1 MNLEQSAAAFV
12 IGVLPPERLPD
23 VAVSALESGLDSR
36 SLATL
41 AGTPARA
48 NPDDLRALF
57 AQALRELQLRLPS
70 ALEAAALLKQYYAAQ
85 VAARDLPPREGAR
98 LIVER
103 IFHQIDDLLPPGAY
117 LGESFGIAQLVGLFY
132 NYDDVPFN
140 DHASI
145 AEIDAAIVEEC
156 NRISREQAA

>member
-1 MNLEQSAAAFV
+1 VNLEQSAAALV
-12 IGVLPPERLPD
+12 IGILPPERLPD
-23 VAVSALESGLDSR
+23 VAVSALKTGLDSP
-36 SLATL
+36 SLGTL
-41 AGTPARA
+41 AGTSART

-57 AQALRELQLRLPS
+57 AQALRELKLRLPS

-85 VAARDLPPREGAR
+85 VAARDVPPREGAR
-98 LIVER
+98 IIVER
-103 IFHQIDDLLPPGAY
+103 VFRKIDELLPPGAY

-140 DHASI
+140 DRASI

-156 NRISREQAA
+156 DRISREQAA